1 MSDSAELDQR
11 AGRMLQEVLRRTHL
25 SAPAQIGT
33 VVAEEARL
41 VGAESLVLYLVD
53 YEQKV
58 LVPIPASDSAA
69 REPIPVLG
77 TVAGR
82 AYIGTSIVEIE
93 AADGRGRRLWLPLMD
108 GSERLG
114 VMDVTFPSHDGPLP
128 RPLVELAE
136 RYAHLASLLVASKGL
151 YSDFFELIRRRRP
164 MTVASEL
171 AWELVPPSILA
182 TDDFV
187 LAALLEPCYDNGGDT
202 YDYAL
207 NEEILHLGVFDAM
220 GHGLAAAGDAALAL
234 SLYRHS
240 RRQGGGPAQAYAE
253 IDEEL
258 AKQHAGSRFVT
269 ALIAELDVRAGRL
282 RWVSAGHPPPLLL
295 RERRLVKALEAEPS
309 PPMGLELATGAPVE
323 GREDLE
329 PGDMVLLYTDG
340 LVEARRP
347 GGELFSVERLVA
359 FIEREAAN
367 GQAAPETLRRL
378 REAIIGR
385 GEGALRDDATAL
397 LLEWRRGTQAIVVP
411 ETV

>member
-1 MSDSAELDQR
+1 MSDFNEPDQR
-11 AGRMLQEVLRRTHL
+11 ASRMLQEVLRRTHL
-25 SAPAQIGT
+25 SAPDELAT
-33 VVAEEARL
+33 VIAEEARAL
-41 VGAESLVLYLVD
+41 GVDSLVLYLVD

-69 REPIPVLG
+69 RDAIPVIG

-82 AYIGTSIVEIE
+82 AYIGTSIVEID
-93 AADGRGRRLWLPLMD
+93 ADDGRGRRLWIPLMD

-114 VMDVTFPSHDGPLP
+114 VMDVTFGHHDGPLP
-128 RPLVELAE
+128 AALLEVAE
-136 RYAHLASLLVASKGL
+136 RYAHLTSLLVASKGL
-151 YSDFFELIRRRRP
+151 YSDFFELVRRRRP

-171 AWELVPPSILA
+171 AWALVPPPTLA

-187 LAALLEPCYDNGGDT
+187 LAALLEPCYDNGGDAF
-202 YDYAL
+202 DYAL
-207 NEEILHLGVFDAM
+207 NEGVLHLGVFDAM
-220 GHGLAAAGDAALAL
+220 GHGLPAAGDAALAL

-240 RRQGGGPAQAYAE
+240 RRQSGGPAQSYAE

-258 AKQHAGSRFVT
+258 ARQHASSRFVT
-269 ALIAELDVRAGRL
+269 ALIAELDVRSGRL
-282 RWVSAGHPPPLLL
+282 RWISAGHPPPLLL
-295 RERRLVKALEAEPS
+295 REGRLVKTLEVAAAR
-309 PPMGLELATGAPVE
+309 PMGLKLPTAVPVE

-347 GGELFSVERLVA
+347 GGELFTVERLVS

-378 REAIIGR
+378 REAIIER
-385 GEGALRDDATAL
+385 GEGALHDDATAVL
-397 LLEWRRGTQAIVVP
+397 VEWRGAKEAQIPQTL
-411 ETV
+411 